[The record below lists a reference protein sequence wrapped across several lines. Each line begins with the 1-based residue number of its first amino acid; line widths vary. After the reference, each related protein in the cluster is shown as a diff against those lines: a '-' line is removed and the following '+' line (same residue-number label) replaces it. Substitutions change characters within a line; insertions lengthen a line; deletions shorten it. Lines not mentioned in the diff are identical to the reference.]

1 MPGKLASPLHKETA
15 VTADHSPTVRRR
27 RLGIE
32 LRRLREAA
40 DYTIEDV
47 AKHLECSGS
56 KVSRIET
63 GKGMLRI
70 RDVRDMLDLYGAT
83 DEAQRDPLLTMA
95 REGQQKGW
103 WTEYE
108 PSAGLEIYI
117 GLEAE
122 AAAIRHYHT
131 HVVAG
136 LLQTEDYARALL
148 RAVRVSDPPEEI
160 ERLVALRM
168 RRQSILYRAPQP
180 LDLWAV
186 VDEAVLRRPIGGKA
200 VMQQQLLHLIELCE
214 LPNVTLQVLPFARGA
229 HAGLDGSFVIIGFP
243 DPTDA
248 DVVSVESP
256 AGNIY
261 LEKAEDLRRYT
272 TRFDHLRAA
281 ALPTDES
288 IRSIQDVAKELT

>member
-1 MPGKLASPLHKETA
+1 LQKEAA
-15 VTADHSPTVRRR
+15 VPADLSPTVRRR

-32 LRRLREAA
+32 LRRLREAT

-70 RDVRDMLDLYGAT
+70 RDVRDMLDLYGVA
-83 DEAQRDPLLTMA
+83 DEDRRDLLLTMA

-122 AAAIRHYHT
+122 AASCRHYHS
-131 HVVAG
+131 HVVVG

-148 RAVRVSDPPEEI
+148 RAVRVTDPPEEI
-160 ERLVALRM
+160 ERLVALRL
-168 RRQSILYRAPQP
+168 RRQSILHREPRP

-200 VMQQQLLHLIELCE
+200 VMREQLMHLIEICE

-229 HAGLDGSFVIIGFP
+229 HAGLDGSFVIMGFP
-243 DPTDA
+243 DPTDM

-272 TRFDHLRAA
+272 LRFDHLRAE

-288 IRSIQDVAKELT
+288 VRSIHEVAKELT